1 MTRSML
7 GFGASGPRFAAKPV
21 VAVVSARVF
30 LNVMKTFD
38 DTTSTIAIAP
48 IPLFRAERAPT

>member
-7 GFGASGPRFAAKPV
+7 GFCASGPRFATKPV

-30 LNVMKTFD
+30 LNVIDD
-38 DTTSTIAIAP
+38 DTTSTSAIAP